1 MPDWQERITRETAPS
16 IRVEHELRY
25 AAAAPLVH
33 ASAAWCD
40 LGCGTGLGA
49 AAGLGVP
56 YAGTA
61 LLVDADEAAVEQAR
75 TTVAAHAVVPLTAD
89 LTSAADLARVR
100 DELTAA
106 AADGRRSVTCFEV
119 IEHLTTFVPL
129 VELLVEL
136 AEQHDTSV
144 VASVPNDAFWAIENP
159 HHVTT
164 WGEGAVEELRSL
176 LPTEHVFAHQ
186 VALQGSALAR
196 VGETAEEVASIRIGD
211 GVATHFLLA
220 FGPGADQLATAPRV
234 VQADLAEQRR
244 WERQRESDLRYM
256 EEARAQLEQEIARV
270 AEFRAYIHELEER
283 LGLPRAGETPAGAAD
298 DTP

>member
-33 ASAAWCD
+33 ASGAWCD

-61 LLVDADEAAVEQAR
+61 LLVDVDEAAVEQAR
-75 TTVAAHAVVPLTAD
+75 TTVAARTLVPLTAD
-89 LTSAADLARVR
+89 LTDPADLARVR
-100 DELTAA
+100 DALVAA
-106 AADGRRSVTCFEV
+106 APEDRRCVTCFEV
-119 IEHLTTFVPL
+119 VEHLTTFVPL
-129 VELLVEL
+129 VAMLVEL

-159 HHVTT
+159 HHMTT

-176 LPTEHVFAHQ
+176 LPADHVLAHQ

-196 VGETAEEVASIRIGD
+196 PGATAEEVASIRIGD
-211 GVATHFLLA
+211 GVPTHFLLA
-220 FGPGADQLATAPRV
+220 FGPGAEQLATAPRV

-244 WERQRESDLRYM
+244 WERQRESDLRYTQDAW
-256 EEARAQLEQEIARV
+256 EQLKQEIARV

-283 LGLPRAGETPAGAAD
+283 LGLPRAGETPTDAPGDAS
-298 DTP
+298 

>member
-1 MPDWQERITRETAPS
+1 MPDWQERITRETAPA

-61 LLVDADEAAVEQAR
+61 LLVDLDAVAVEQAHA
-75 TTVAAHAVVPLTAD
+75 TVAAHAVIPLTAD
-89 LTSAADLARVR
+89 LTSPADLARVR

-106 AADGRRSVTCFEV
+106 AADGRRCVTCFET

-164 WGEGAVEELRSL
+164 WGEGAVDELRSL
-176 LPTEHVFAHQ
+176 LPTGHVVAHQ

-196 VGETAEEVASIRIGD
+196 TGETTEEVASVRIDD
-211 GVATHFLLA
+211 GVASHFLLA
-220 FGPGADQLATAPRV
+220 FGPGAEQLATAPRV

-244 WERQRESDLRYM
+244 WERQRESDLRFM
-256 EEARAQLEQEIARV
+256 QETRDRLEQEIARV
-270 AEFRAYIHELEER
+270 AEFRTYIHELEER
-283 LGLPRAGETPAGAAD
+283 LGLPQAGETPAGASD
-298 DTP
+298 DAP